1 MSDRTAE
8 AATSSPGFPCGGCGA
23 RVEYAPGTDVLRC
36 PYCGHEQ
43 KLVESQQPVR
53 ERDFDELA
61 AMSHKVAANLV
72 AHTFACPKCGA
83 KTDSDKLA
91 ERCQFCGT
99 PLVAELNP
107 AETIVPDAV
116 LPLALDRDAARSALR
131 AWASSRW
138 FAPNSLKKVTEA
150 ESTKATYLPHW
161 TYDAQTISDYCG
173 QRGVFYYE
181 TENYTETVDGKTEH
195 RTRQVR
201 HTQWNST
208 HGTVERDF
216 DDVLVVGTGRLDA
229 DQLAG
234 LAPWPLPQAVPYRP
248 DYLAGHAALRYD
260 VEPEAGLETAKS
272 QMAPV
277 IEEDCRGDIGGDQQQ
292 VTSVNTSYAA
302 VTFKLLLLPVW
313 IAAYLHGGKTFQV
326 LINGCT
332 GQVCG
337 QRPYSAGKIAALVVG
352 ILLVIAVLVGLYLA
366 LGTG

>member
-1 MSDRTAE
+1 
-8 AATSSPGFPCGGCGA
+8 
-23 RVEYAPGTDVLRC
+23 V
-36 PYCGHEQ
+36 Q
-43 KLVESQQPVR
+43 
-53 ERDFDELA
+53 ERAFDELA

-83 KTDSDKLA
+83 HTDSDMLA
-91 ERCQFCGT
+91 ERCQFCGA

-138 FAPNSLKKVTEA
+138 FAPSSLKKVTEA

-161 TYDAQTISDYCG
+161 TYDAQTVSDYGG
-173 QRGVFYYE
+173 QRGEHYYV
-181 TENYTETVDGKTEH
+181 TENYTETVNGKTEN
-195 RTRQVR
+195 RTRQVQ
-201 HTQWNST
+201 HTRWYSA

-216 DDVLVVGTGRLDA
+216 DDVLVVGTGRLTA
-229 DQLAG
+229 DQLAD

-248 DYLAGHAALRYD
+248 DYLAGHQALRYD
-260 VEPEAGLETAKS
+260 VAPEAGLETAKS

-277 IEEDCRGDIGGDQQQ
+277 IEKDCRRDIGGDEQR
-292 VTSVNTSYAA
+292 VDSVDTRYAA

-313 IAAYLHGGKTFQV
+313 IAAYLHGGKTYQV

-352 ILLVIAVLVGLYLA
+352 ILLVVAVLVGLFLA
-366 LGTG
+366 LGSS